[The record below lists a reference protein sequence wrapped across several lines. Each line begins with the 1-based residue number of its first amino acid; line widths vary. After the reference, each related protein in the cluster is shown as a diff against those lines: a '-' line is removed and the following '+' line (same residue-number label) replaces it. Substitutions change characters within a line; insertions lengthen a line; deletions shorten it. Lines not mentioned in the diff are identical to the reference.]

1 MSYKELPYA
10 AAAVIVPTAVQNFID
25 AADRQYELFYA
36 SQLQKRYPKYVPS
49 EPSQVYAALKYVTDK
64 DLLVGNTFIEWGCG
78 FGVAT
83 GLATFLGYQATGIE
97 IEPDLV
103 QIAYDLFL
111 QENIEAQLICSS
123 YIPDG
128 IIEYENFGTTD
139 IISDNFNRLSNT
151 RPCYSE
157 MSLQIEEIDL
167 FFAYPWPGEQEMILK
182 LFDALAG
189 EGALLIAYFGD
200 QDTHIYRKID
210 DSQIA

>member
-1 MSYKELPYA
+1 MSYEELPYT
-10 AAAVIVPTAVQNFID
+10 AAVVAIPAAEQSFID
-25 AADRQYELFYA
+25 AADRQYELFCA
-36 SQLQKRYPKYVPS
+36 DQLQKRYPKYVPS

-64 DLLVGNTFIEWGCG
+64 GLLVSNTFVEWGCG

-83 GLATFLGYQATGIE
+83 GLAKFLGYQATGIE
-97 IEPDLV
+97 IEPELV

-128 IIEYENFGTTD
+128 IIEYENFGTSD
-139 IISDNFNRLSNT
+139 IVSDNFNRSINA
-151 RPCYSE
+151 RRSYPE
-157 MSLQIEEIDL
+157 MHIQIDEISL
-167 FFAYPWPGEQEMILK
+167 FFVYPWPGEQEMMLK
-182 LFDALAG
+182 LFDVLAG

-210 DSQIA
+210 DPQLA